1 MTHRIEVL
9 YEDNHILALNK
20 PCGLLT
26 QPSRFSGDSLEDRAK
41 AMIKESRGKPGNVFL
56 HAVHRLDR
64 VTSGIALFSLTGKSL
79 SRMNEQMR
87 RNEVTRI
94 YHAVITGDLPAEQG
108 VLEHFLRHSHLRSVT
123 AGANDPG
130 AKKALLRYRSLARQG
145 RLVLVEVTL
154 ETGRYHQIRAQL
166 SAAGCPVVGDSLYGS
181 AAAYV
186 EGGVALHHRRME
198 FVHPV
203 RRDRVIVEADYPAEW
218 PVYPDSE
225 SLS

>member
-1 MTHRIEVL
+1 
-9 YEDNHILALNK
+9 
-20 PCGLLT
+20 
-26 QPSRFSGDSLEDRAK
+26 
-41 AMIKESRGKPGNVFL
+41 
-56 HAVHRLDR
+56 
-64 VTSGIALFSLTGKSL
+64 
-79 SRMNEQMR
+79 MNEQMR